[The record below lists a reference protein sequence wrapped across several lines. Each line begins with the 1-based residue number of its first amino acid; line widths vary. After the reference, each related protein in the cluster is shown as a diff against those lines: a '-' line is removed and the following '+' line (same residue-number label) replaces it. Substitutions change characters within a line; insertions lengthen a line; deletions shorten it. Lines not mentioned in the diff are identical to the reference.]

1 MKPLLYI
8 IGFVIGLILSAGTGL
23 DLSSPAI
30 LVNIAG
36 VVLASASLY
45 RLTKCEMPKT
55 KKE

>member
-1 MKPLLYI
+1 MKPLLCM
-8 IGFVIGLILSAGTGL
+8 IGFGVGLILATATKL

>member
-1 MKPLLYI
+1 MKQLLCVTGFIVGI
-8 IGFVIGLILSAGTGL
+8 ILATATKP
-23 DLSSPAI
+23 DLLSPAI

>member
-8 IGFVIGLILSAGTGL
+8 IGFVIGLILSAGTGR

>member
-1 MKPLLYI
+1 MKPLPCM
-8 IGFVIGLILSAGTGL
+8 IGFGVGLMLATATKP
-23 DLSSPAI
+23 DLLSPAI

>member
-1 MKPLLYI
+1 M
-8 IGFVIGLILSAGTGL
+8 IGFGVGLILATATKP

-30 LVNIAG
+30 LINIAG

>member
-1 MKPLLYI
+1 MKPLLCM
-8 IGFVIGLILSAGTGL
+8 IGFGVGLILAPATEP
-23 DLSSPAI
+23 DLLSPAM